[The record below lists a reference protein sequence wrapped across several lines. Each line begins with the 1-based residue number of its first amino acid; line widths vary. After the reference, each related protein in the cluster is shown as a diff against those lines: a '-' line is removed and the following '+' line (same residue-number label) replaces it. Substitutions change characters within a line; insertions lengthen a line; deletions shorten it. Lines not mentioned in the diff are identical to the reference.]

1 MQVRCEREDSPV
13 WRVHLLPGDKPE
25 VVLDGPGLAQ
35 LDALLQAAEASGRCR
50 VIVIESRPGVFCRG
64 MDLELLVADPGK
76 DQSETLFA
84 YARCM
89 ERLRGSS
96 RAVICLVDGEAI
108 GGGVGLAA
116 AADLVIA
123 SARASFALPECV
135 LGLIPAMVLPL
146 LRERM
151 PVQKA
156 RWMALSSRSVG
167 ADEGLAIGLIDELV
181 ELTEDGQEL
190 EQALRRTLKQLLRAS
205 PRAVAQLKR
214 YASEI
219 ATLSRVDALDHGAG
233 QTASDLLDPATIT
246 ALAGFMAGE
255 SPPWFERYRSNHW
268 PAREGPET

>member
-1 MQVRCEREDSPV
+1 
-13 WRVHLLPGDKPE
+13 
-25 VVLDGPGLAQ
+25 
-35 LDALLQAAEASGRCR
+35 
-50 VIVIESRPGVFCRG
+50 
-64 MDLELLVADPGK
+64 MDLELLVAEPDK
-76 DQSETLFA
+76 DQSETLSA

-89 ERLRGSS
+89 ERLRGSGK
-96 RAVICLVDGEAI
+96 AVICVIDGEAI

-123 SARASFALPECV
+123 SSQASFALPECV

-156 RWMALSSRSVG
+156 RWMALSSRSVD
-167 ADEGLAIGLIDELV
+167 AHEALAIGLIDELV
-181 ELTEDGQEL
+181 EGPIEL
-190 EQALRRTLKQLLRAS
+190 EQALRRTLKRLLRAS

-233 QTASDLLDPATIT
+233 QTATDLLDPATIA
-246 ALAGFMAGE
+246 ALEGFMAGE
-255 SPPWFERYRSNHW
+255 SPPWFERYR
-268 PAREGPET
+268 PLAAKGPEHD